1 MDHIDQ
7 VLGAA
12 QLYES
17 QKPGGKYAKGILKSS
32 GKVGQPDQEELDMMD
47 GDMLEEQQTMGDNL
61 DELESKPK
69 AQPAP
74 PKSTSKQQAPKHLP

>member
-12 QLYES
+12 QLHES

-32 GKVGQPDQEELDMMD
+32 NKVGQPDQEELDMMD

-69 AQPAP
+69 ARPAT